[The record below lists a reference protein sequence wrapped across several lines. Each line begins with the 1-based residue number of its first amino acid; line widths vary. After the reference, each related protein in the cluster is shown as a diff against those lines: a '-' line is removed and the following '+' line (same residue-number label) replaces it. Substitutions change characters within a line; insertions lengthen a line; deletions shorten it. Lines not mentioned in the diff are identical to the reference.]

1 MDIPKDKN
9 YPPYAIQ
16 CGKCGGWGCVTCNHR
31 GWLTSGH
38 PDGRTCAREEC
49 HETIKPANQAVY
61 CSNECAMQDA

>member
-1 MDIPKDKN
+1 MDIPKEKD

-16 CGKCGGWGCVTCNHR
+16 CDECGGHGCRVCNDK

-38 PDGRTCAREEC
+38 PRGRTCQREVC
-49 HETIKPANQAVY
+49 HNTIKPEQVAVY